1 MSMDLDLLRR
11 VRKELHASPELSGSE
26 EETANRVI
34 HLLKELKPDELIT
47 NIGGEGIVARFNA
60 IAEVKKTVL
69 FRAELDAIAVNEET
83 DLSYR
88 SGKNGVMHGCGH
100 DGHMAILL
108 GFAREIGKNRP
119 RKTEVWIMFQP
130 AEETGEGAERML
142 KDPKFEKVNA
152 DEAFALHNL
161 PGFPVNQV
169 VVKEDVFAAASTGVE
184 VKFKGKSSHAAYPEQ
199 GVNPAS
205 YIAELILFADQE
217 FDEFRSLSSIN
228 KIVTTY
234 TQLGERAFGI
244 SPGEGNVG
252 FTIRSSS
259 DEELE
264 GAVNKL
270 KSKVQQLQKTFEG
283 KISVDL
289 VEPFSATVNHSEG
302 VKAVVDAAEKSGLE
316 WQKAEAPF
324 PWSEDF
330 GEFRKKFSITLFGL
344 GTGEEHPPLHSEK
357 YDFNDELISA
367 GVKMFINLVE

>member
-1 MSMDLDLLRR
+1 MDLDLLKR
-11 VRKELHASPELSGSE
+11 VRKELHANPELSGSE
-26 EETANRVI
+26 EETAHRVI
-34 HLLKELKPDELIT
+34 QLLKDLNPDELIT
-47 NIGGEGIVARFNA
+47 NIGGEGIAARFSA
-60 IAEVKKTVL
+60 IDEVKKTVL

-88 SGKNGVMHGCGH
+88 SEKKGVMHGCGH
-100 DGHMAILL
+100 DGHMAILI
-108 GFAREIGKNRP
+108 GFAREIRKNRP
-119 RKTEVWIMFQP
+119 HHTDVWIMFQP
-130 AEETGEGAERML
+130 AEETGKGAERML
-142 KDPKFEKVNA
+142 KDSKFGKVDA
-152 DEAFALHNL
+152 DVAFALHNL
-161 PGFPVNQV
+161 PGFPLNRV

-205 YIAELILFADQE
+205 YISELILFADQK
-217 FDEFRSLSSIN
+217 FNEFRSLSSIN
-228 KIVTTY
+228 KIVPTY

-270 KSKVQQLQKTFEG
+270 KSKVQKLQKTFEG

-302 VKAVVDAAEKSGLE
+302 VKAVIDAAGRSGLE
-316 WQKAEAPF
+316 LQKVETPF

-330 GEFRKKFSITLFGL
+330 GEFRKKFPITLFGL
-344 GTGEEHPPLHSEK
+344 GSGEEHAPLHSEK

-367 GVKMFINLVE
+367 GVNMFLNLVE